1 MASKESEADLEED
14 DSDKNPRIS
23 PKAAKEK
30 NSKVEVISKS
40 SSRKQEE
47 TRIQVL
53 SRACDEKEK
62 SNKPESEKAQKVAEV
77 EKVNTPYD
85 TRIRVKRQKMIKG
98 VEESRT
104 SPAKE
109 QELIMDTSEEE
120 ETKSEEVNKV
130 TIADGHAQE
139 QEKNKRLTDDIE
151 CLSSRVGDVGR
162 TLELKVSSDRQE
174 SSEAGTSEDQ
184 KKQSNAD
191 IRTENGPMRMRKQ
204 SVRDA
209 DDVTENEPMRR
220 REPSVRDADDVTE
233 NEPMRRRE
241 LSVRDADDVTENE
254 PMRRRELSVR
264 DADDV
269 TENEPMRRRELSVRD
284 ADDVTEN
291 GPMRRRELSVRD
303 ADDVTENGPMRR
315 RELSVR
321 DADDVTENGPMRR
334 RELSVRDADDVTENG
349 PMRRRELSVRDAD
362 DVTENGPMRRRELS
376 VRDAD
381 DVTENGPVRL
391 RKQNLRD
398 AEVVTDDGPI
408 AKRIRTRL
416 GAVREAEEGTA
427 EGSVTRVGDGRGNQQ
442 VKVGEGGDMTTRPP
456 WRDGRRRRCRT
467 KYSKE
472 QLMAMEELFMKNRYP
487 DIVEREDLAER
498 IGLTEDRIQVWFQ
511 NRRSRWRAR
520 ERKMQKAAEG
530 VAARCSEAASQPDVP
545 TNSTGA
551 TSLPARPLPVL
562 IIPAAGFP
570 MMQQYFSA
578 MSSGNVTDGAKDH
591 RSTGM
596 PMVLQCPPADH
607 SQHAQGAAPTTSS
620 NSSAETSNVTTS
632 SATKSASN
640 VTTSSTVTKPRTIAP
655 KLDPQKL
662 PFPYTI
668 GFAYFPSQGAGTK
681 GLANR
686 ENQTVS
692 ASLVIPANQGQL
704 GSVQGHR
711 GGGPGPT
718 LSPLLRA
725 VESELQAKNVPVSVA
740 PTTPRNVTKNRNSS
754 KEACSSSMQLRSRSV
769 RPIAP
774 MPTGS
779 RTTQRRHSTGA
790 RYPLPADDPQEPN
803 VGDGTARKTQV
814 ESMVMSQSVT
824 PLSATRHRSSIA
836 GQREGFSQ
844 IDSHPSTSMLKSL
857 GTGFTRI
864 DHSGRIH
871 AQHSH
876 ESSPV
881 SPVPFQP
888 IQRRRARTF
897 SEGSGGCVP
906 TGCFLSKAYAQS
918 RSEGAEE
925 ASSTLLTG
933 MRRPASLQIPQP
945 QRQGPSSSSCRVK
958 MMSDNQGVVLEDR
971 SSTEIFRVPPRRRA
985 NSLTQPVFRQDATPT
1000 LKAPAIPVSYGQ
1012 SVARGSRMPQAL
1024 FEDMHSPPPRA
1035 RVASLSDILPC
1046 STRQNRDKRTS
1057 VFRNERPDDQ
1067 SIHSVSTTGSTVP
1080 PMSDVISLAFRTVN
1094 SPAQS
1099 APKYVGSIPH
1109 ATVTRND
1116 ISGTGPFAANK
1127 DSPRPLLQGKGN
1139 ESVLRSDDV
1148 VFVGKVSSQ
1157 NKPQMEQ
1164 QDSVDRDNPNFSIL
1178 ESSGA
1183 PQAVLNHEE
1192 LTSCTDMVEKVH
1204 DGNKNLSPLRQI
1216 KNVVDSI
1223 DKPDVVTVHE
1233 TVPLQDHQQPYPS
1246 TQQDEHGHVN
1256 TFTGLLVGAD
1266 TTSGGMTN
1274 DTIAASEVNSGRM
1287 PETCGRVIS
1296 QEQVPSEVW
1305 MEDNPNCSASSI
1317 YETPRTASSENSR
1330 FIQVPNQ
1337 HQPYTTGHTNWRSDT
1352 LPNRS
1357 DVVPVAFAPTMSHAN
1372 QQCLYTGTTSF
1383 QNQSHHGAT
1392 GSYGRM
1398 VQPWGGDPAQTQQQ
1412 GAGNITMN
1420 ALFLWQ
1426 QNINLAQQVSLTNI
1440 LARHNPFPKTQML
1453 LTNPQPASI
1462 PTTNHILGTSNMMTP
1477 TNEQSST
1484 SMTSHPPPVGLGATP
1499 RPVGDYYTSS
1509 STKLTYVNS
1518 NRNWF
1523 GLNGQGLPPTA
1534 IPGVQRMNNQGILS
1548 GQLSAQ
1554 GLQTFHK

>member
-1 MASKESEADLEED
+1 MAGKESEADLEED
-14 DSDKNPRIS
+14 DSDENPRIS

-62 SNKPESEKAQKVAEV
+62 SNKPESEKAQKVAED
-77 EKVNTPYD
+77 EKVNTPYE
-85 TRIRVKRQKMIKG
+85 TRIRVKRQKIMKEG
-98 VEESRT
+98 VEKSRT
-104 SPAKE
+104 SPACKE

-120 ETKSEEVNKV
+120 ETKCEEVNKV
-130 TIADGHAQE
+130 GIADGDAEE
-139 QEKNKRLTDDIE
+139 QDKNKRLTDDVE

-209 DDVTENEPMRR
+209 DDVTENGPMRR
-220 REPSVRDADDVTE
+220 RELSVRHDDAVTEDGPMRRRELSVRDDDDVTE

-264 DADDV
+264 HDDAV
-269 TENEPMRRRELSVRD
+269 TED
-284 ADDVTEN
+284 

-303 ADDVTENGPMRR
+303 T
-315 RELSVR
+315 
-321 DADDVTENGPMRR
+321 
-334 RELSVRDADDVTENG
+334 
-349 PMRRRELSVRDAD
+349 
-362 DVTENGPMRRRELS
+362 
-376 VRDAD
+376 D
-381 DVTENGPVRL
+381 DVTENGPVRM

-416 GAVREAEEGTA
+416 GAVREAEEETA

-530 VAARCSEAASQPDVP
+530 VAARCSQSASNAEVP
-545 TNSTGA
+545 SDSAGA
-551 TSLPARPLPVL
+551 TSQPARPLPVL

-620 NSSAETSNVTTS
+620 NSSAEVSNITTS
-632 SATKSASN
+632 SATKPASN
-640 VTTSSTVTKPRTIAP
+640 STTSSTVTRPRTIAP

-740 PTTPRNVTKNRNSS
+740 PTTPRNVAKNRNAS

-790 RYPLPADDPQEPN
+790 RYPLPADDPQEPT
-803 VGDGTARKTQV
+803 VGDGIARKTQV

-824 PLSATRHRSSIA
+824 PLSATRHRSSIT

-844 IDSHPSTSMLKSL
+844 IDNHPSTSMLTSL

-876 ESSPV
+876 ESSPA

-888 IQRRRARTF
+888 IQRRRSRTF

-918 RSEGAEE
+918 RSEGAGE
-925 ASSTLLTG
+925 ADSTLLTG

-945 QRQGPSSSSCRVK
+945 QRQGSSSSCRVK
-958 MMSDNQGVVLEDR
+958 KMSDNQGVILEDR

-1046 STRQNRDKRTS
+1046 TRQNRDKHTS
-1057 VFRNERPDDQ
+1057 VFQNERSDDQ
-1067 SIHSVSTTGSTVP
+1067 PMHSVPSAASTVP
-1080 PMSDVISLAFRTVN
+1080 PVSDVISLAFRTVN

-1116 ISGTGPFAANK
+1116 ISGRLETGPIAANK
-1127 DSPRPLLQGKGN
+1127 HSPRPLLQGKRD
-1139 ESVLRSDDV
+1139 ESDDI
-1148 VFVGKVSSQ
+1148 VFMGKVSSQ
-1157 NKPQMEQ
+1157 NKPEVEQ
-1164 QDSVDRDNPNFSIL
+1164 QDSVDRNNPNFVVL
-1178 ESSGA
+1178 ESSDA
-1183 PQAVLNHEE
+1183 PHAVLNHEE
-1192 LTSCTDMVEKVH
+1192 LTSCTDMVERGH
-1204 DGNKNLSPLRQI
+1204 DGNNNLSPLRQI

-1233 TVPLQDHQQPYPS
+1233 TVPPQDHQQPYPS

-1266 TTSGGMTN
+1266 TTSGGVTN
-1274 DTIAASEVNSGRM
+1274 DTIAASEVNGRRM
-1287 PETCGRVIS
+1287 PETCGQVVS
-1296 QEQVPSEVW
+1296 QEQVPAEAW
-1305 MEDNPNCSASSI
+1305 MEENPNSSASSI
-1317 YETPRTASSENSR
+1317 YETPRTASSR

-1337 HQPYTTGHTNWRSDT
+1337 HQPYTSSHTSWRSDT

-1462 PTTNHILGTSNMMTP
+1462 PTTNHVLGTSHMMTP

-1484 SMTSHPPPVGLGATP
+1484 GMTSHPPTGLGATP